1 MSTSSGRQQGLPP
14 ALVYILSIIVVVAIG
29 GLIGTATGPDAWFAD
44 LAKPSFNPPAWLFA
58 PVWTTLYVMIGIAFA
73 RTYLRD
79 PKGPAMKVWIVQMLL
94 NWSWTPLWFGLH
106 LMWAALAVIVVLWG
120 AIIAFILVSRRT
132 DPVSAA
138 LFVPYL
144 AWVSFA
150 TVLNASLAILNS

>member
-1 MSTSSGRQQGLPP
+1 MTTFAAQRKTPPP
-14 ALVYILSIIVVVAIG
+14 ALVYILSIVAIVAIG
-29 GLIGTATGPDAWFAD
+29 GLIGTMIGPDIWFAD
-44 LAKPSFNPPAWLFA
+44 LKKPSFNPPAWLFA
-58 PVWTTLYVMIGIAFA
+58 PVWTTLYVMIGITFA
-73 RTYLRD
+73 RIYLRD
-79 PKGPAMKVWIVQMLL
+79 PKGPAMKLFIIQMLL

-106 LMWAALAVIVVLWG
+106 LMWIALSVIILLWMT
-120 AIIAFILVSRRT
+120 ILTFIVTARRT

>member
-1 MSTSSGRQQGLPP
+1 MTTSDIRKQGLPP
-14 ALVYILSIIVVVAIG
+14 ALVYFLSIIAVVAIG
-29 GLIGTATGPDAWFAD
+29 GLIGTTTGPDAWFAG
-44 LAKPSFNPPAWLFA
+44 LVKPSFNPPAWLFA

-79 PKGPAMKVWIVQMLL
+79 PKGPAMKAWIVQMLL

-106 LMWAALAVIVVLWG
+106 LMWAALAVIVVLWCT
-120 AIIAFILVSRRT
+120 IITFIVISRRT
-132 DPVSAA
+132 DPVSAY
-138 LFVPYL
+138 LFIPYL